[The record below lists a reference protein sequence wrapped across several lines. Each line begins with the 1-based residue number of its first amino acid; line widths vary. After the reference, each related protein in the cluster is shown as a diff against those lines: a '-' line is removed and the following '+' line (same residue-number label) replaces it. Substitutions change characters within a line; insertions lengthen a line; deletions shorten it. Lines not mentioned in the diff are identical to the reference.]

1 MDPPDGTRLSEPMAT
16 LAPLKVMTE
25 TTPTRFINDSCAE
38 SELDYAIQ
46 RGATGATSNP
56 VICVN
61 V

>member
-1 MDPPDGTRLSEPMAT
+1 MAT

-25 TTPTRFINDSCAE
+25 TTPTRFFNDSCAE